1 MPSDFRI
8 ALRLLAKSPAFV
20 LIAVLTLALGVGAST
35 AIFGVV
41 DAVLLRP
48 LPFPRPEQ
56 LVSLRERDR
65 QFPMMSVSYLDY
77 LDWVKGNR
85 SFSALAAYR
94 GNGAILTHAGAPAVI
109 EGIEATASYFT
120 ALGVRPERGRAFSGA
135 EDRVGGTPVAV
146 LSDSLWHDRFGADPA
161 ILGKTIEL
169 DAKARTIIGVMPPGF
184 PGISSEEDAPQYWIP
199 LGAAATPGSGLTS
212 RGSHPGINGL
222 GRLKP
227 GVRLALA
234 RADMDRIARA
244 LSQRYPKSN
253 TGEGVAVQSYLS
265 WITRNS
271 GGATLWMLLAA
282 VGLVL
287 LIACANVAN
296 LLLARAAGRQ
306 KANAIRAALGASR
319 ARLIREHLSESLC
332 LGASGAAV
340 GLGIAWVLMRAA
352 PALLPNEMSRAHQ
365 VGLDWRV
372 VGFAVALALIT
383 SVLFGLAP
391 AWQASRTRLV
401 RVLNQGGRE
410 TANAGGGRL
419 RAALIVAEMA
429 LALLLLAGAGLL
441 IRSLAKLQQVSPGFN
456 PHHVLTFGIS
466 LPAASYPKPEQQL
479 AFMRAARAR
488 LAALPGVEALGGV
501 FPMPFSGNDW
511 ENGFTIVGRPA
522 PPPGEEPSTNFAMI
536 QGDYFAAIG
545 MHLMA
550 GRTFNDGDTTSSPE
564 VALVD
569 TDFAK
574 TYWPGP
580 YTNALGKQIHSNG
593 KDHTVV
599 GVFARVLDYGL
610 DASTE
615 MDRLPELFVPL
626 SQAGDTSDT
635 DFIVRTRGGDP
646 LALTIAATRALQSLD
661 ANMPVYHPR
670 SMDQVIAASL
680 LQRRLT
686 LWLMGAFALLALLL
700 AAVGIYGV
708 LGYTVAQRTHELG
721 VRMALGASGG
731 RVLALVLGEGLRL
744 ALIGAA
750 VGIAAALA
758 LGQALASA
766 LYGVSSRDPL
776 TLVAAPVVLLAVA
789 ALACYLPARRAT
801 RVDPVVALRG
811 E

>member
-199 LGAAATPGSGLTS
+199 LGAAATLDSGLTN

-332 LGASGAAV
+332 
-340 GLGIAWVLMRAA
+340 
-352 PALLPNEMSRAHQ
+352 
-365 VGLDWRV
+365 
-372 VGFAVALALIT
+372 
-383 SVLFGLAP
+383 
-391 AWQASRTRLV
+391 
-401 RVLNQGGRE
+401 
-410 TANAGGGRL
+410 
-419 RAALIVAEMA
+419 
-429 LALLLLAGAGLL
+429 
-441 IRSLAKLQQVSPGFN
+441 
-456 PHHVLTFGIS
+456 
-466 LPAASYPKPEQQL
+466 
-479 AFMRAARAR
+479 
-488 LAALPGVEALGGV
+488 
-501 FPMPFSGNDW
+501 
-511 ENGFTIVGRPA
+511 
-522 PPPGEEPSTNFAMI
+522 
-536 QGDYFAAIG
+536 
-545 MHLMA
+545 
-550 GRTFNDGDTTSSPE
+550 
-564 VALVD
+564 
-569 TDFAK
+569 
-574 TYWPGP
+574 
-580 YTNALGKQIHSNG
+580 
-593 KDHTVV
+593 
-599 GVFARVLDYGL
+599 
-610 DASTE
+610 
-615 MDRLPELFVPL
+615 
-626 SQAGDTSDT
+626 
-635 DFIVRTRGGDP
+635 
-646 LALTIAATRALQSLD
+646 
-661 ANMPVYHPR
+661 
-670 SMDQVIAASL
+670 
-680 LQRRLT
+680 
-686 LWLMGAFALLALLL
+686 
-700 AAVGIYGV
+700 
-708 LGYTVAQRTHELG
+708 
-721 VRMALGASGG
+721 
-731 RVLALVLGEGLRL
+731 
-744 ALIGAA
+744 
-750 VGIAAALA
+750 
-758 LGQALASA
+758 
-766 LYGVSSRDPL
+766 
-776 TLVAAPVVLLAVA
+776 
-789 ALACYLPARRAT
+789 
-801 RVDPVVALRG
+801 
-811 E
+811 